1 MIKLAMIA
9 ISKKIESTTLKGRML
24 LQVHDELI
32 FDVPKDEVEAFKP
45 LILSGMQNA
54 LVLPNGVPTEAE
66 VGVGENWLAAH

>member
-1 MIKLAMIA
+1 M
-9 ISKKIESTTLKGRML
+9 
-24 LQVHDELI
+24 
-32 FDVPKDEVEAFKP
+32 PKDEVEAFKP